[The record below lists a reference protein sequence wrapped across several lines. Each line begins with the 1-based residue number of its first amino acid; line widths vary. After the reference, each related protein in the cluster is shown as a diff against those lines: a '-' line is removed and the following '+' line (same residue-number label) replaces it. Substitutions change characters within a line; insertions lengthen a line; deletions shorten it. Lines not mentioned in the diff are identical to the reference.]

1 MFDLKNYDG
10 NKIICS
16 CKREHIPV
24 VKNIVNKKGSAFNIL
39 SVLKNYY
46 AAGHIAFVTSSDI
59 PKDITEKIK
68 NNLKKNYK
76 ITSVVYPENALV
88 NKENAQKIL
97 QCPEEVRFVIGVG
110 SGSLIDIIKL
120 ALHFRK
126 NTNYIFCPTAPS
138 TSAYALSHFNYIE
151 SGILKTEKSPEMKC
165 LVLDED
171 IYSCAPK
178 KLIAS
183 GCGEI
188 FSRYLTLFDN
198 YFESRL
204 AKTPLCGF
212 LTDGIRYDLD
222 CFLNDCK
229 KCGHVSSKSVME
241 TLMDISLK
249 ESVLSEETAL
259 KGGEILATLISLKAR
274 GRLAGG
280 TDNFISAVSIL
291 SFYKLY
297 FKNNFPDIT
306 LPSDKLNSLNILR
319 KNCNLNYVY
328 YLNRFLLDKNSDY
341 LKDAYIIK
349 EYRNDLKEILD
360 NMPSLDLLC
369 SIFRRFFS
377 DCGYFLNSYIG
388 QKDIYSLMSASYP
401 LIKGTPLIKHLTAGG
416 FTEASLGMC
425 SI

>member
-76 ITSVVYPENALV
+76 ITSVVYPENAAV
-88 NKENAQKIL
+88 NKESAQKIL

-222 CFLNDCK
+222 YFLNDCK

-274 GRLAGG
+274 GRLACG